1 MPFPTVF
8 DRDLCCRWMRTESRK
23 RENDVHDEEENT
35 ACWLPSHTK
44 ALGVERRRKR
54 RNPVRRA
61 VGQKGDDG
69 SAPRQFSPPFT
80 AHYLHWPRNGNKTC
94 QQEGE
99 ERERA
104 SLVVLAAVSRVTAA
118 ASSAEK
124 GREAQQRYT
133 FLESVTRQGR
143 NAVSFSATV
152 LIAWERKA
160 GNRCAIW

>member
-69 SAPRQFSPPFT
+69 SAPRQFSPPLLPIICT
-80 AHYLHWPRNGNKTC
+80 DLETEIKPASKK
-94 QQEGE
+94 EK
-99 ERERA
+99 RERA

-143 NAVSFSATV
+143 NVVSFSATV